1 MKSRPSALRDFTVDR
16 RVWMLTC
23 VALVIGAGAAVLAV
37 FLLRAIALA
46 TNFFYYHR
54 LSLAMVV
61 PAGSTLSPWIM
72 PLVPVV
78 GGVIVGFIAHYGSDK
93 IRGHGIPEAI
103 EAILLRGARVDPK
116 VAVLK
121 PLSAAIA
128 IGSGG
133 PFGAEGPII
142 MTGGAFG
149 SLVAQWLKLTDAERT
164 TLLVAGAAAGMSATF
179 AAPMA
184 AILLAV
190 ELLLFEWR
198 PRSLI
203 PVAAASVMAGVL
215 RIRWL
220 GAGPLFPVEIHSDL
234 HFTRSMLVAAP
245 LGMLVGFAS
254 AGLSRLMYS
263 FEDGFEHICGH
274 LKLHWMWWPAIG
286 GIGIGL
292 GGFFFP
298 RGLGVGYDNIAELLR
313 GNASVSLLIGLLIA
327 KSLMWAFSLSS
338 GTSGGVLA
346 PLLMIGAAI
355 GETAAQLAQM
365 PREIQAL
372 WALMGMGAI
381 LSGALG
387 VPLTAILFSIELTHA
402 LPALLPL
409 TLACTAS
416 YLVTSLVMP
425 RSILT
430 EKLSRR
436 GYHLSR
442 EYGVDP
448 LEMVSV
454 SEVMTE
460 IAALEEAREAID
472 ISHDLPEV
480 MAYSDESCRAV
491 AEEMATT
498 GVMSMLVVDRKSGR
512 ICGSISAQELLSG
525 RRRNVERES
534 ERNSSFRLVSRR
546 IPKLLQCG
554 ILHLNKQQT
563 KRAFGQD
570 AVGQHGRH
578 IDK

>member
-1 MKSRPSALRDFTVDR
+1 MRSQPSALRDFTVNR
-16 RVWMLTC
+16 RVWLLSG
-23 VALVIGAGAAVLAV
+23 VALFIGIGAAALAVL
-37 FLLRAIALA
+37 LLRAIALM
-46 TNFFYYHR
+46 TNLFYYHR
-54 LSLAMVV
+54 LSLAMVG
-61 PAGSTLSPWIM
+61 PAGSPLSPWIM
-72 PLVPVV
+72 PLVPIV
-78 GGVIVGFIAHYGSDK
+78 GGLLVGLIAHYGSDK

-103 EAILLRGARVDPK
+103 EAILLRGARIDPL
-116 VAVLK
+116 VAILK

-149 SLVAQWLKLTDAERT
+149 SLVAQRLHLTDAERT

-203 PVAAASVMAGVL
+203 PVAVASIMAGAL
-215 RIRWL
+215 RIGWL
-220 GAGPLFPVEIHSDL
+220 GADPLFPVQMQSSIHL
-234 HFTRSMLVAAP
+234 WHVMLVAGP
-245 LGMLVGFAS
+245 LGILVGFAA
-254 AGLSRLMYS
+254 AGLSRMMYG
-263 FEDGFEHICGH
+263 FEDAFEHFCGR
-274 LKLHWMWWPAIG
+274 LRVHWMWWPAIG
-286 GIGIGL
+286 GIGIGV

-313 GNASVSLLIGLLIA
+313 GNAPLGLLLGLIIA

-355 GETAAQLAQM
+355 GETLARLAHM
-365 PREIQAL
+365 PGDTQAL
-372 WALMGMGAI
+372 WALMAMGAM
-381 LSGALG
+381 LSGSLG
-387 VPLTAILFSIELTHA
+387 VPLTAILFSLELTHA

-409 TLACTAS
+409 ALACTAS

-448 LEMVSV
+448 LETVIV
-454 SEVMTE
+454 AEVMTE
-460 IAALEEAREAID
+460 
-472 ISHDLPEV
+472 LPESIEDFA
-480 MAYSDESCRAV
+480 MSLLQATLPDIFAYADETCRAV
-491 AEEMATT
+491 AEEMTT
-498 GVMSMLVVDRKSGR
+498 TRVMNMPVIDRESGR

-525 RRRNVERES
+525 RRRAVERES
-534 ERNSSFRLVSRR
+534 ERSRSF
-546 IPKLLQCG
+546 Q
-554 ILHLNKQQT
+554 
-563 KRAFGQD
+563 RAPRQD
-570 AVGQHGRH
+570 S
-578 IDK
+578 